1 MNDAPLTPGLFPSID
16 DKGTAYRVLARKY
29 RPSTFAE
36 LIGQEAMV
44 RTLSNAF
51 ASGRIA
57 HAFILTGVRGIG
69 KTTTARIIARGLN
82 CTGADGQGGPTVTPC
97 GVCPSCKALAEDRHV
112 DVIEMDAASRT
123 GVGDIREMIEG
134 VRYKPVLGRYKIY
147 IVDEVHM
154 LSTAAFN
161 ALLKTLEEPPP
172 HVKFIFATTEIRKI
186 PITVLSRCQRFD
198 LRRLDAAQL
207 AEHLTGIA
215 IKEGAAIDAEAAAM
229 LGRAADGSVRDGLSL
244 LDQAIAMAEGPVTQ
258 AQVQA
263 MLGLADRTQVWD
275 LFEDVISGHPAEAL
289 ARLQDMYRAGAD
301 PAVVLQDMLEAAHW
315 LARLKVAP
323 EAGQDP
329 GVAEA
334 EKSRGTDLAKRLAMP
349 QVVRAWQIL
358 LKGLGETQTAARP
371 LQAAEMVLIRLA
383 YAADLPPPGDLI
395 RQLREEA
402 GGAGAGASSL
412 ASGSSAN
419 GSSAPRAISAGR
431 NGNVNMASAIAAKS
445 EPGLVSFPSAEP
457 QALSVVVK
465 NFEEVVAL
473 FESRREAKLA
483 THLKKDIR
491 LVRFEQG
498 QIAIQMDSAAPTTLP
513 RDLARC
519 LSEWTGM
526 RWFVSTAESGGEATL
541 QEQRALTEK
550 RKREKALQHPN
561 IQAVMNAFPGAVIA
575 EVKPIGSDS
584 ADEAQMTE
592 TEDSQ

>member
-1 MNDAPLTPGLFPSID
+1 MNDAPLAPGLFPSTE

-29 RPSTFAE
+29 RPTTFAE

-215 IKEGAAIDAEAAAM
+215 IKEGAAIDPEAAAM

-244 LDQAIAMAEGPVTQ
+244 LDQAIAMAEGPVTPQ
-258 AQVQA
+258 QVQA

-275 LFEDVISGHPAEAL
+275 LFEDVISGHPAEGL
-289 ARLQDMYRAGAD
+289 TRLQDMYRAGAD
-301 PAVVLQDMLEAAHW
+301 PAVILQDMLEAVHW

-323 EAGQDP
+323 EASQDP

-334 EKSRGTDLAKRLAMP
+334 EKSRGTDLAARLAMP

-358 LKGLGETQTAARP
+358 LKGLSETQTAARP

-395 RQLREEA
+395 RQLRDGSGVVAA
-402 GGAGAGASSL
+402 GSPPSGGH
-412 ASGSSAN
+412 ASGPS
-419 GSSAPRAISAGR
+419 GGR
-431 NGNVNMASAIAAKS
+431 TMASGRSGTGVASAIATKPDLEPESVLS
-445 EPGLVSFPSAEP
+445 EAEV
-457 QALSVVVK
+457 QAVAVK
-465 NFEEVVAL
+465 DFEEVVAL

-483 THLKKDIR
+483 AHLKKDIR

-498 QIAIQMDSAAPTTLP
+498 QIAVQMDASAPTTLP

-541 QEQRALTEK
+541 QEQRAVTEK
-550 RKREKALQHPN
+550 HKREKALQHPN
-561 IQAVMNAFPGAVIA
+561 IQAVMNAFPGAIIA

-584 ADEAQMTE
+584 SDEAQMTE